1 RFPEGTTGSQLDAL
15 ARAPL
20 WTMGLDYDHGTG
32 HGVGSFLGVHEGPQ
46 RIGKAAN
53 AVALK
58 PGMIVS
64 NEPGY
69 YKTGAY
75 GIRLENLV
83 TVVEDESFKNSSR
96 RFLTFD
102 TLTIV
107 PFERALIAMELLSL
121 KERQW
126 VDTYHARV
134 WADLQS
140 LVDTDT
146 RAWLELATQP
156 LI

>member
-1 RFPEGTTGSQLDAL
+1 
-15 ARAPL
+15 
-20 WTMGLDYDHGTG
+20 M
-32 HGVGSFLGVHEGPQ
+32 
-46 RIGKAAN
+46 
-53 AVALK
+53 
-58 PGMIVS
+58 S

-96 RFLTFD
+96 RFLVFD

-107 PFERALIAMELLSL
+107 PFERALIAIEVLSL

-126 VDTYHARV
+126 VDAYHARV

-140 LVDTDT
+140 VVDTDT
-146 RAWLELATQP
+146 RAWLEQATQP